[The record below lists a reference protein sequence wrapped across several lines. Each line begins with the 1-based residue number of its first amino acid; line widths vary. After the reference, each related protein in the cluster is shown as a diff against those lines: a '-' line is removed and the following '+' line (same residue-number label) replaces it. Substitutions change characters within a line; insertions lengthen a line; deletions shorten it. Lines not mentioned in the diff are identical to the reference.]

1 MDDYPVSY
9 PNLQPQVDKLKKA
22 GDKLQAD
29 LCKLGEY
36 MSDILSGRK
45 TIEEVKDDPAVV
57 KLMGEHLKHRR
68 KDRDR
73 YMDTVTKT
81 LKTAKTNAAK
91 DRLIAILAEVSKM
104 DDQEILTTDMF

>member
-1 MDDYPVSY
+1 MSY
-9 PNLQPQVDKLKKA
+9 PNMQPQVDKLKKA

-45 TIEEVKDDPAVV
+45 TIEEVKDDPAVI

-73 YMDTVTKT
+73 YIDGLTKK
-81 LKTAKTNAAK
+81 LKAAKTEMAK
-91 DRLIAILAEVSKM
+91 DNIISDLTDAAKM
-104 DDQEILTTDMF
+104 DDQDILTTDLF